1 MEKKLDLND
10 LQIDTLDVDSAQ
22 DSLGDYAEGH
32 GLNEIGASSQTG
44 DNSCGQ
50 GSCKTQEVA

>member
-10 LQIDTLDVDSAQ
+10 LSIENFDTDATQNELSD
-22 DSLGDYAEGH
+22 GH
-32 GLNEIGASSQTG
+32 GLTEVGASSQTG

-50 GSCKTQEVA
+50 GSCKTQENVA